1 MAEQFTQQPGAT
13 AELSSALD
21 PLKLAPRGFP
31 GGSVVKNPSANA
43 GDIEC
48 RRIQSLIWEDPTCCR
63 ATKPMHHN
71 YWACALEFRSHGY

>member
-1 MAEQFTQQPGAT
+1 MDLLGCMTKWQNN
-13 AELSSALD
+13 LHSSLE
-21 PLKLAPRGFP
+21 PLLGYLLLWTHFPFKLAAGGFP
-31 GGSVVKNPSANA
+31 GCSVVKNPSANA

-71 YWACALEFRSHGY
+71 Y